1 MNFIL
6 HQEKNSWKQHTIW
19 SQHIIRSNDF
29 TEFLQKYGESKSSQ
43 FPHCGS
49 SCCSCQFSVK
59 THFPEDF
66 NSVNFWWIISLL
78 CCPKY
83 LSSISWRQHVHLSK
97 LIWRKIY
104 DAPRCCC
111 HFQEI
116 FRERQG
122 FFLTVQ
128 FISCT
133 FFVTT
138 CPLLQYSIFN
148 ALHFVEA
155 MYGWWGTLMYPKS
168 WAWVMTVH
176 LEQFEL

>member
-1 MNFIL
+1 MISRNFCKNMVRVNLPNFHIVVL
-6 HQEKNSWKQHTIW
+6 HAA
-19 SQHIIRSNDF
+19 
-29 TEFLQKYGESKSSQ
+29 
-43 FPHCGS
+43 P
-49 SCCSCQFSVK
+49 
-59 THFPEDF
+59 
-66 NSVNFWWIISLL
+66 VNFPSKHISL
-78 CCPKY
+78 KI
-83 LSSISWRQHVHLSK
+83 SIPSIFDELLACFIVPNFCHRFHGGSMCIIPNWFDGKFMMLH
-97 LIWRKIY
+97 
-104 DAPRCCC
+104 DAAA
-111 HFQEI
+111 I
-116 FRERQG
+116 FKKSLGRETG